1 MDFSEKELKILLQSL
16 VRYRGEIAGATQ
28 AERNRME
35 SVEKVIKK
43 IEGEIG
49 PLKAERTPFDREM
62 EESLSVL
69 KTGKESKKGKK
80 KN

>member
-1 MDFSEKELKILLQSL
+1 MDFTEKELKILLQSL
-16 VRYRGEIAGATQ
+16 TRYRGEVAGATQ
-28 AERNRME
+28 AERNRLE
-35 SVEKVIKK
+35 SVEKVIGK

-69 KTGKESKKGKK
+69 KKGREPSKKKR
-80 KN
+80 